1 MPGFP
6 PDPDVLASLQQDPHA
21 RHVPAWM
28 YVQTAADGTVS
39 FVGASRVDR
48 PVHPLR
54 YGSDRTHQLI
64 VGELI
69 VRPHYVIG
77 TDVLRGH
84 GLGGLATQG
93 PDLAS
98 YLTDGELILDPYG
111 RFPLTTD

>member
-1 MPGFP
+1 MPGFRP
-6 PDPDVLASLQQDPHA
+6 AQNVLASLQQDPHA

-39 FVGASRVDR
+39 FVGASRINQ

-69 VRPHYVIG
+69 VRPHYVVG
-77 TDVLRGH
+77 TDVLRGR
-84 GLGGLATQG
+84 GLGGLATQH
-93 PDLAS
+93 PDLPH
-98 YLTDGELILDPYG
+98 YLTSGELILDPYG
-111 RFPLTTD
+111 RFPGTAP